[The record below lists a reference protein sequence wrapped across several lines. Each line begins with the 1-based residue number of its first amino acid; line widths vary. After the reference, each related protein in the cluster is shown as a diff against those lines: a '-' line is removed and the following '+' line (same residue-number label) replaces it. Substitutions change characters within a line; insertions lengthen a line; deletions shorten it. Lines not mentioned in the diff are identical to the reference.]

1 MSLISPQRLREVR
14 KGQPLRTSQAQ
25 LAKKSI
31 VGKRQI
37 QRIEGSSEELVA
49 IQDGTLNKLAKALGV
64 DVDVLTGIKPVP
76 ESIRP
81 LAVARTTTIVTSPP
95 EKIDVRLIK
104 LHDAYAVVEF
114 SESEP
119 IGSIIARDVPNEAA
133 GLRLASY
140 ALVRQWLQSAR
151 DWVMESGF
159 AGEDMPFWEWEI
171 RLQEL
176 CDIVSASADEA
187 TNAIAPAGTA
197 PPAPSAG
204 SEGGG
209 Q

>member
-1 MSLISPQRLREVR
+1 MAVISPQRLKEVR
-14 KGQPLRTSQAQ
+14 KGRRRPLTQAK
-25 LAKKSI
+25 LAEKAEL
-31 VGKRQI
+31 GKRHI
-37 QRIEGSSEELVA
+37 QRIESSSSDQVNVHQA
-49 IQDGTLNKLAKALGV
+49 TLESLAKALEV
-64 DVDVLTGIKPVP
+64 DADVLTGIKPVP

-81 LAVARTTTIVTSPP
+81 LAVAHTTTIVTSPP
-95 EKIDVRLIK
+95 EKVDVRLIK
-104 LHDAYAVVEF
+104 LDGAYAVVEF
-114 SESEP
+114 SKSDP

-140 ALVRQWLQSAR
+140 ALVRDWLQSAR

-159 AGEDMPFWEWEI
+159 AGEDMPFSEWEI

-176 CDIVSASADEA
+176 YDIVGASADEA
-187 TNAIAPAGTA
+187 TNAIASAGTA

-204 SEGGG
+204 SEGVG

>member
-1 MSLISPQRLREVR
+1 MPSISPQRLKEVR
-14 KGQPLRTSQAQ
+14 EGRQRSQAWVADK
-25 LAKKSI
+25 AKM
-31 VGKRQI
+31 GKRQI
-37 QRIEGSSEELVA
+37 QRIESSSDKQVSV
-49 IQDGTLNKLAKALGV
+49 QDATLDGLAKALGV
-64 DVDVLTGIKPVP
+64 DVDVLTGIQPIP
-76 ESIRP
+76 EDIR
-81 LAVARTTTIVTSPP
+81 LLGAAKVTSFVGALP
-95 EKIDVRLIK
+95 ERVDVRLIK

-140 ALVRQWLQSAR
+140 ALVRDWLQSAR

-176 CDIVSASADEA
+176 YDIVGASADEA

-197 PPAPSAG
+197 PSAPSTG
-204 SEGGG
+204 SEGVG